1 MQPEPLSER
10 VPNATAPPPERT
22 KHDRRGRPTVLD
34 EGKRREVCALVAGGC
49 GLREAAKYVRC
60 SVTTIKRE
68 SSRNP
73 AFAEQLR
80 NSQNYSQIGPLRSMQ
95 QAATN
100 DWRAAAW
107 LLERAFPDR
116 FARPESGGFGAR
128 EARRLLDEVISV
140 VSSELLDPFKSN
152 QIEKRIRGAFE
163 YHIRVATDRRR
174 TTQNLRRTMSFLDQ
188 RDRAEGPLAQF
199 GIPTPGFDLP
209 HAPVA
214 APVT

>member
-34 EGKRREVCALVAGGC
+34 EGKRREICALVAGGC

-60 SVTTIKRE
+60 SVSTIKRE

-73 AFAEQLR
+73 AFADQLR
-80 NSQNYSQIGPLRSMQ
+80 QSQNHSQISPLRAMQ
-95 QAATN
+95 HAAAN

-116 FARPESGGFGAR
+116 FARPEHGAFGAR
-128 EARRLLDEVISV
+128 EARRLMNEVLSV
-140 VSSELLDPFKSN
+140 ISSELFDPLKSS
-152 QIEKRIRGAFE
+152 QIEKRVRGA
-163 YHIRVATDRRR
+163 
-174 TTQNLRRTMSFLDQ
+174 
-188 RDRAEGPLAQF
+188 
-199 GIPTPGFDLP
+199 
-209 HAPVA
+209 
-214 APVT
+214 